1 MGEWVSG
8 QVDGWMSVSTDG
20 YMMDGWRDG
29 WMMDGWMEGWMEVSD
44 GCLEFSPW
52 PNHFPLV
59 EPIWTK
65 VCGL

>member
-1 MGEWVSG
+1 M
-8 QVDGWMSVSTDG
+8 DGW
-20 YMMDGWRDG
+20 MMDGWRDG